1 MRGTMKRIALA
12 LFPSAARRPSKK
24 GVDQMKI
31 SRFLTPNESR
41 SALRPLIL
49 SGLSGLAFFL
59 SATAGVQAKPILIG
73 SQSFGSD
80 NGSVTSNTGDITT
93 ATMFHFGDIVST
105 NGTGS
110 QTGIFMGMPP
120 QSFGAVTLLTTGT
133 GFDLSNSVFG
143 TFTSNSLTSKVGAP
157 FALFEEIG
165 TFTAGSFFGSKAGE
179 VFKDADLAIALS
191 QVGGAG
197 TAISFG
203 ATLSVPSAVPE
214 PASLLLLGTGLLG
227 LAGLLFRRAKK
238 PGSALPY

>member
-1 MRGTMKRIALA
+1 MKRVALA

-31 SRFLTPNESR
+31 SQFLTPTESR

-59 SATAGVQAKPILIG
+59 SATSGVQAKPILIG
-73 SQSFGSD
+73 SQAFGSD
-80 NGSVTSNTGDITT
+80 NGSVTASTPDITT

-110 QTGIFMGMPP
+110 QTGIFLGMPP
-120 QSFGAVTLLTTGT
+120 QSFGAVTLDTTST
-133 GFDLSNSVFG
+133 GFDLSNSIFG
-143 TFTSNSLTSKVGAP
+143 TFTSNSVTSKVGAP
-157 FALFEEIG
+157 FALFEELG

-179 VFKDADLAIALS
+179 VFQNADLAIALS
-191 QVGGAG
+191 QVGGPG

-203 ATLSVPSAVPE
+203 ATLSVDAATPE

-227 LAGLLFRRAKK
+227 LAGILFRRGKK
-238 PGSALPY
+238 PNSALPY